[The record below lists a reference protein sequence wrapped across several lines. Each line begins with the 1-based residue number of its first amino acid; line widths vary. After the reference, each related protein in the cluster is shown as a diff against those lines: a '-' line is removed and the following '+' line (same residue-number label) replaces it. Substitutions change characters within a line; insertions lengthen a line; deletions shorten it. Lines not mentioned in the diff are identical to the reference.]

1 MIIRCATCSR
11 DPIGR
16 WKEKSPAIV
25 FIDRH
30 QTGDGSHTAAA
41 TICPSDGKRKLRRA
55 RKTSAGRQADC
66 GSRPANEERIRR

>member
-16 WKEKSPAIV
+16 WKELPAIV

-30 QTGDGSHTAAA
+30 QTGDGSQYR
-41 TICPSDGKRKLRRA
+41 CSDHLSERREAKIKAREKDLGWPPGGLR
-55 RKTSAGRQADC
+55 
-66 GSRPANEERIRR
+66 